1 MANSAA
7 EAIASLTT
15 LLAARIP
22 PSDPPRLVYTLAL
35 IPLRVRPTGIG
46 AFVDVNDDPIGDITG
61 CQVSADAVVEV
72 NVRPNENLNQAVAQ
86 LTTALLSQDPA
97 ALRGDGI
104 LRLAVKTVTP
114 VVSTGN
120 QISNVTFDVLYE
132 FLAIPQDA
140 GDIIATIPLNLTVG

>member
-1 MANSAA
+1 MANHAA
-7 EAIASLTT
+7 DAIASLNT

-46 AFVDVNDDPIGDITG
+46 AFVDLNDDPIGDITG

-72 NVRPNENLNQAVAQ
+72 NVGPNENLNQAVAQ
-86 LTTALLSQDPA
+86 LTSALLSQDPA

-104 LRLAVKTVTP
+104 LRLAVKVVTP
-114 VVSTGN
+114 VASGN

-132 FLAIPQDA
+132 YLAIPQEA
-140 GDIIATIPLNLTVG
+140 GDIIATIPLNLTLG